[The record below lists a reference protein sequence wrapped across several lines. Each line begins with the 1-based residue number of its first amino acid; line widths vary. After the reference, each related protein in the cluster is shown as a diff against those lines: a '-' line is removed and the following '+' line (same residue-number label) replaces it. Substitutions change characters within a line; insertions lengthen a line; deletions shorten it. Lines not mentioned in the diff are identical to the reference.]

1 MKESI
6 VRQYLLCP
14 ACKHESLEV
23 TAFQRTGDEV
33 HNGVVSC
40 PQCATWYRLEENLLE
55 LLVPAL
61 QDFRRRDKFRQRYGT
76 RWQDWESA
84 TVSPA
89 RGDTHKIGQREFYD
103 VDVVSYENNMLK
115 LPFWRGFD
123 RTYLSHIE
131 KLAEGRPHMLEIG
144 GGTGRIS
151 LPLADR
157 FTFVLSF
164 DISEGMAREAMRKR
178 DALTRK
184 HDHIHYFVADAE
196 NIPVKSGTF
205 DVAVFSGILHHVEHP
220 EVVMREMART
230 LNADGRFI
238 GMENNRSALRPV
250 FDALMVFKRL
260 WNEKASDEHY
270 IIGRQEILRWFEAAG
285 VTGDV
290 WTSVFLPPHVYNLF
304 SDEGAER
311 LIRRTDEA
319 AHAVPWYREQG
330 GLILFSGRKATTSAD
345 AAVR

>member
-1 MKESI
+1 MRESI
-6 VRQYLLCP
+6 VREYLVCP
-14 ACKHESLEV
+14 ACKHDALDV
-23 TAFQRTGDEV
+23 TAFQRTGDIV
-33 HNGVVSC
+33 HNGIVAC
-40 PQCATWYRLEENLLE
+40 PQCSTWYRLEENLLE

-61 QDFRRRDKFRQRYGT
+61 QDFRRRDKFRS
-76 RWQDWESA
+76 RWSSRWEEWESA
-84 TVSPA
+84 TVSPV

-131 KLAEGRPHMLEIG
+131 KLAAGRPHMLEIG

-157 FTFVLSF
+157 FDLVLSF

-178 DALTRK
+178 DALPK
-184 HDHIHYFVADAE
+184 KPDHIHYFVADAE

-230 LNADGRFI
+230 LKADGRFI

-250 FDALMVFKRL
+250 FDALMSFKRL

-270 IIGRQEILRWFEAAG
+270 IIGRQEILRWFAAAG
-285 VTGDV
+285 VEGDV
-290 WTSVFLPPHVYNLF
+290 WTSVFLPPHVYNLL
-304 SDEGAER
+304 SDDGAER
-311 LIRRTDEA
+311 LIRKTDEA
-319 AHAVPWYREQG
+319 ARAIPWYREQG
-330 GLILFSGRKATTSAD
+330 GLILFSGRKSPAT
-345 AAVR
+345 AAAPPR